1 MTIYNPIGLVLDVVV
16 DGANVK
22 VVTEVVTVNI
32 TQGQQ
37 DIQFKVAQGPVL
49 RVNVFD
55 GDVLVMIPDPTDPL
69 HAVQAIKVG
78 DSVTP
83 PKPSALLPESDTTP
97 ALPDAEESTTTA
109 SP

>member
-1 MTIYNPIGLVLDVVV
+1 MTIYNPIGLVVDVFV

-37 DIQFKVAQGPVL
+37 DIQFKVAEGQVL
-49 RVNVFD
+49 EVNVHD
-55 GDVLVMIPDPTDPL
+55 GDVLMVIPDPRDPL
-69 HAVQAIKVG
+69 HAVLVLKIQVG
-78 DSVTP
+78 AP
-83 PKPSALLPESDTTP
+83 PKPSPLLPESDTTH
-97 ALPDAEESTTTA
+97 ALPQAEESTTTA